1 MDKEVSKK
9 KIAIGADHA
18 GYELK
23 EEISDYLKAK
33 GYEVVDFGTHSNESI
48 DYPDLAFSTAKSV
61 SDKETAEGI
70 LVCGTGIGMS
80 MVANR
85 LPGVRAA
92 VCSSVETAKLAK
104 QHNHANL
111 LCLGGRMDRTDSI
124 EDILD
129 SWFNTDIQHGRHD
142 RRVEKIHE
150 LTGI

>member
-1 MDKEVSKK
+1 LDKEVSKK
-9 KIAIGADHA
+9 NIAIGADHA

-23 EEISDYLKAK
+23 QEISDYLKGK
-33 GYEVVDFGTHSNESI
+33 GYNLVDFGTHSTESM
-48 DYPDLAFSTAKSV
+48 DYPDVAFNTAKSV
-61 SDKETAEGI
+61 SDEETDEGI
-70 LVCGTGIGMS
+70 LICGTGIGMS

-92 VCSSVETAKLAK
+92 LCSSSETAKLAK
-104 QHNHANL
+104 QHNHANI
-111 LCLGGRMDRTDSI
+111 LCLGARMDRSDSI

-129 SWFNTDIQHGRHD
+129 SWFSTDIEHGRHD

>member
-23 EEISDYLKAK
+23 GEISDYINGK
-33 GYEVVDFGTHSNESI
+33 GFEVVDFGTHSNESI
-48 DYPDLAFSTAKSV
+48 DYPDVAYNTAKSV
-61 SDKETAEGI
+61 SDEETAEGI
-70 LVCGTGIGMS
+70 LICGTGIGMS

-92 VCSSVETAKLAK
+92 VCSSTETAKLAK
-104 QHNHANL
+104 QHNHANI
-111 LCLGGRMDRTDSI
+111 LCLGARMDRSDSI

-129 SWFNTDIQHGRHD
+129 SWFASEIEHGRHD
-142 RRVEKIHE
+142 RRVEKIHK

>member
-1 MDKEVSKK
+1 MDKEVGKK

-23 EEISDYLKAK
+23 KEISDYLKGK

-48 DYPDLAFSTAKSV
+48 DYPDFAYITAKSV
-61 SDKETAEGI
+61 SDKETVEGI
-70 LVCGTGIGMS
+70 LICGTGIGMS

-92 VCSSVETAKLAK
+92 LCSSIETAKLAK

-111 LCLGGRMDRTDSI
+111 LCLGARMDRSDTI
-124 EDILD
+124 EEILD
-129 SWFNTDIQHGRHD
+129 SWFTTDIEHGRHD